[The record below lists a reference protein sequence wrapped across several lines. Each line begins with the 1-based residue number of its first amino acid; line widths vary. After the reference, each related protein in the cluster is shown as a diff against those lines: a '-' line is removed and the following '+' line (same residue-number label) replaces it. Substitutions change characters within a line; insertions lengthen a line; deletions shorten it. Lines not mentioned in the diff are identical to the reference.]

1 MELRHL
7 RYFVTVAEELHFGH
21 AAQRLRIAQPPLSQQ
36 IRQLEEELGVQ
47 LFLRTRRSVSL
58 TEAGV
63 AFLVEAQR
71 VLEQAKHAIEVAQR
85 TDRGERGQL
94 IIGFV
99 GSATY
104 GLLPKLLH
112 RFRERFPDV
121 TLVLHE
127 LTTGQQIQ
135 ALHEQRIHLGVLR
148 HPVAQDSLMTE
159 AFTREALIV
168 ALPEQHHLA
177 TQKSLSLSALAGEP
191 FVLFPRHLGA
201 GLYDHILSLCQQAG
215 FSPRVTQEAIQMQ
228 TMVGLVAAGFGICLV
243 PASLQQLRQE
253 GVVYC
258 ELNEAPACVE
268 LALAWRRDDT
278 TPVLCTF
285 LDLVREALATTN
297 N

>member
-1 MELRHL
+1 
-7 RYFVTVAEELHFGH
+7 
-21 AAQRLRIAQPPLSQQ
+21 
-36 IRQLEEELGVQ
+36 
-47 LFLRTRRSVSL
+47 
-58 TEAGV
+58 
-63 AFLVEAQR
+63 
-71 VLEQAKHAIEVAQR
+71 
-85 TDRGERGQL
+85 
-94 IIGFV
+94 
-99 GSATY
+99 
-104 GLLPKLLH
+104 
-112 RFRERFPDV
+112 
-121 TLVLHE
+121 
-127 LTTGQQIQ
+127 
-135 ALHEQRIHLGVLR
+135 
-148 HPVAQDSLMTE
+148 MTE